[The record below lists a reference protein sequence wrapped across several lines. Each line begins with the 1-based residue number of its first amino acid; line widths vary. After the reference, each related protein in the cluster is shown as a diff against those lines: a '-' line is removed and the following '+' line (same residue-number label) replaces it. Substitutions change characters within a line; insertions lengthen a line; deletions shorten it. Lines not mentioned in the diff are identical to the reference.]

1 MRTHYITPIARARA
15 ARMGRNYARAQCGL
29 IVSLAKNTGPCDC
42 VRCIYA
48 LGRVPDDAT
57 EEKA

>member
-1 MRTHYITPIARARA
+1 MRSHYIKPIARERA
-15 ARMGRNYARAQCGL
+15 ARMGRNYTRAQCGPF
-29 IVSLAKNTGPCDC
+29 VSLAKNTGRCDC

-57 EEKA
+57 EEKT